1 SRAGRRAG
9 RRRTPPARRPLVP
22 RSGPPEWARRAPR
35 DSRPA
40 RAALLTTRR
49 DAVAYTPAPMTW
61 WKYRA
66 VTPTEGN
73 QELSRRAIVT
83 IVAVLVA
90 VVAAAVTLDSMGV
103 PFERLMTWAGAG
115 LGGAILVVGGLSL
128 TYLVIVDY
136 AVLG

>member
-1 SRAGRRAG
+1 
-9 RRRTPPARRPLVP
+9 
-22 RSGPPEWARRAPR
+22 
-35 DSRPA
+35 
-40 RAALLTTRR
+40 
-49 DAVAYTPAPMTW
+49 MTW

-136 AVLG
+136 AVLGLSVLTAICWLAAGWADLPPLKASAFGVAGAIFLSAACVVAAIRGRRG